1 MEQGMSTTPSSMH
14 SEAALNRRLVL
25 FASQLETY
33 IAHFPSCH
41 KYALTQTI
49 RQTSNCLTHH
59 IDSGIKPFFPKCASQ
74 FLVADPQL
82 CSPILGGQSN
92 AIDLNQD
99 GAPLVSELLRAQG
112 PAHVLR
118 AVRPIVVNPLKRVSA
133 AGRISDIVGKSGK
146 RLRPRI
152 AQNNAPSPV
161 VFEERATGVFA
172 PLLHR
177 HPTVVHGV
185 SSQSSIN
192 KDAFGPGA
200 GRLRPKAAA
209 RPRAAMSQTSR
220 RDGFLVAAIADA
232 GPKNPAI
239 GRSFTQTCNQK
250 TAKTLPSQINRFF
263 VHRVQNS

>member
-1 MEQGMSTTPSSMH
+1 MSSTPSSMH

-25 FASQLETY
+25 FAGQLETY
-33 IAHFPSCH
+33 IAHFPNCH

-49 RQTSNCLTHH
+49 RQTSNRLAHH
-59 IDSGIKPFFPKCASQ
+59 IDGGIKPLFPKCASQ

-82 CSPILGGQSN
+82 CSPILGSQSN
-92 AIDLNQD
+92 AINLNQD
-99 GAPLVSELLRAQG
+99 GSPLVSELLRAQG

-118 AVRPIVVNPLKRVSA
+118 AVRPIVVNPLKRVIA

-146 RLRPRI
+146 RPRPRI
-152 AQNNAPSPV
+152 AQNNASAPV
-161 VFEERATGVFA
+161 VFEERVAGVFA

-177 HPTVVHGV
+177 HPTVIHGV
-185 SSQSSIN
+185 SSQSPIN

-220 RDGFLVAAIADA
+220 RDGFLVAAITDA
-232 GPKNPAI
+232 SPKNPAI
-239 GRSFTQTCNQK
+239 SRSFTQTCNQK

-263 VHRVQNS
+263 VHRVKNS